1 MRLVVTHA
9 FTLPRDP
16 AAAWFLVEGWAAAL
30 GYRVVERRADLCRI
44 ERGKTTNFYQ
54 AAPRDARTW
63 GEIRLDGDRGV
74 AALALS
80 LQGSGLEWIE
90 RLDGRST
97 AWESYLRGELELL
110 GREVD
115 ASAAMNLAAMHESV
129 QPHWNFHRVVARA
142 RELLATV
149 RHKMRPK
156 PY

>member
-1 MRLVVTHA
+1 MRLLVTHA
-9 FTLPRDP
+9 FSLPRDP

-80 LQGSGLEWIE
+80 LQGNGIEWFE
-90 RLDGRST
+90 RLDGR
-97 AWESYLRGELELL
+97 AENWEAYLRCELELL

-115 ASAAMNLAAMHESV
+115 AGAAMNLAALHENV
-129 QPHWNFHRVVARA
+129 KPNWNVDGLVARA
-142 RELLATV
+142 RELVSIV
-149 RHKMRPK
+149 RHKLRPK

>member
-1 MRLVVTHA
+1 MRLVITHA

-30 GYRVVERRADLCRI
+30 GYRVVERRAGLCRI
-44 ERGKTTNFYQ
+44 ERGKSTKFHQ

-80 LQGSGLEWIE
+80 LENPGFEWFE
-90 RLDGRST
+90 RIDGRAQS
-97 AWESYLRGELELL
+97 WEAYLRGELELL

-115 ASAAMNLAAMHESV
+115 ASAAMGLAALHETA
-129 QPHWNFHRVVARA
+129 QPEWSFDRVLARA
-142 RELLATV
+142 RELIAVV
-149 RHKMRPK
+149 RHKLRSK